1 MRYEILINLW
11 FQVAQDIQIIPATS
25 KPSERVFSNTGG
37 SFIKLFGFAKVIY
50 LITGIL
56 IKLKLSV
63 NENLRV
69 NNING
74 VLELGKDNLVF
85 KMDWNQTFSF
95 DLGSA

>member
-1 MRYEILINLW
+1 
-11 FQVAQDIQIIPATS
+11 
-25 KPSERVFSNTGG
+25 
-37 SFIKLFGFAKVIY
+37 VIY

-95 DLGSA
+95 DLGST